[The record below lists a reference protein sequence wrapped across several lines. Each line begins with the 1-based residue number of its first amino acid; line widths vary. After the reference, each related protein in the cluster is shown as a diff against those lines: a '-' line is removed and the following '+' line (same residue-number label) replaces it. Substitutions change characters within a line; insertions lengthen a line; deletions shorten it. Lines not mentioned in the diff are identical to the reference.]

1 MKQRGNFVE
10 LNRRDARKI
19 GAHDGDQVRV
29 ESRRGAVNAMVVISS
44 RVRPGCVWMPM
55 HFAEE
60 RVNLLTND
68 AGDAVTGTPEY
79 KVCAV
84 RIENT

>member
-1 MKQRGNFVE
+1 MR
-10 LNRRDARKI
+10 
-19 GAHDGDQVRV
+19 
-29 ESRRGAVNAMVVISS
+29 
-44 RVRPGCVWMPM
+44 GCVWMPM

-60 RVNLLTND
+60 RANLLTND

-84 RIENT
+84 RIEQT